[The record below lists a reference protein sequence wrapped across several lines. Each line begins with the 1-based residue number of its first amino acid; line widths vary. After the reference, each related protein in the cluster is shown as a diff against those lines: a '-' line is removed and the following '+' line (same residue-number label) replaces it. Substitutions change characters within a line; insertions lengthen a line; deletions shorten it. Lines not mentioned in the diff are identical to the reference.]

1 MEQRLD
7 TSIFPYDEFPVGRPY
22 KIYSEYVALGEKLN
36 LTYLG
41 MKSNGSV
48 KESPRSVRTPSFW
61 KCNLCG
67 TVMKKAYR
75 SVDAAIHFNRPGC
88 MCQSKSNDES
98 VYIQAGKIIG
108 WTFVGPKPR
117 TNKQPTNWKD
127 FYGYPIQ
134 ASLVEITN
142 NPQGKI
148 RRKFRD
154 HVNPRILITGVPKR
168 ISDWKTE

>member
-1 MEQRLD
+1 MERLD
-7 TSIFPYDEFPVGRPY
+7 TSPFPYDKFPVGHPY
-22 KIYSEYVALGEKLN
+22 KIYSEYVALGIRAN
-36 LTYLG
+36 LTYQG

-48 KESPRSVRTPSFW
+48 KESPRSVRVPSFW
-61 KCNLCG
+61 KCDFCG

-75 SVDAAIHFNRPGC
+75 SVEAGLKAGRPGC
-88 MCQSKSNDES
+88 ACRSKSNDES

-117 TNKQPTNWKD
+117 TNKQPTKWLD
-127 FYGYPIQ
+127 FYSYPIF

-142 NPQGKI
+142 NPQGRV
-148 RRKFRD
+148 RRKFKN
-154 HVNPRILITGVPKR
+154 HVNPRVLITGVPKR